1 MEVNLVVVTGIDP
14 ILLYHYIKHYK
25 QLGVDNFYIV
35 IWGDSKDVKYDET
48 IAVLNDYNLEVYKD
62 YRNLRTGDA
71 QFLTD
76 IYNEVISTKPDNWW
90 IQADHDEF
98 IILDKPLKEFID
110 KDLIYNNMDFV
121 YGIMLDRIGEGG
133 EFSKLTY
140 DDNDIW
146 KKFPNVGF
154 ISNVIRENDVRGV
167 PILKGNNI
175 LNLGQH
181 SVHPYIFIEEWK
193 FKILEFPPKI
203 QIHHFKWR
211 REDIDM
217 HAKYSLFGESWWSH
231 ENEKVYNY
239 MTENQRIDI
248 TDPRF
253 LIKRCS
259 NNKFDSYSKWE
270 DVIKLVIH
278 GK

>member
-1 MEVNLVVVTGIDP
+1 MEINLVTTVGLDP
-14 ILLYHYIKHYK
+14 ILLHHFIKYYK
-25 QLGVDNFYIV
+25 QLDVDNFYIV
-35 IWGDSKDVKYDET
+35 IWGDSEKVRYDE
-48 IAVLNDYNLEVYKD
+48 IVNVLKTYDLEVYKD
-62 YRNLRTGDA
+62 YRDVNVGNA

-76 IYNEVISTKPDNWW
+76 IYNEVISTKPDDWW
-90 IQADHDEF
+90 IVSDLDEF

-193 FKILEFPPKI
+193 FKILEFPPKV
-203 QIHHFKWR
+203 QIHHFRWKR
-211 REDIDM
+211 D
-217 HAKYSLFGESWWSH
+217 
-231 ENEKVYNY
+231 
-239 MTENQRIDI
+239 TIDI
-248 TDPRF
+248 EKEYVKMGEKWWAHEHQKVLDYMLDNHKIDIKDPRF